1 MSTGLD
7 TRSPSQV
14 LILPLHPHGD
24 ALPEALVRPDLVA
37 ESQVAVDLVGELRRL
52 SDRPLAEVLLLQ
64 RPVKRLSFNGISRI
78 VGGSPGALRVR
89 VHRILQQVRG
99 SPVITGRTRGQ
110 SRLESGRP
118 AGTSAPSSQSQ
129 VPLTSSRSR
138 ISLRE
143 RAWNR
148 CASARSSG
156 RGIRAASV
164 SCGLTSQRS
173 VTYPATS
180 SAMAA
185 AWSISR
191 S

>member
-1 MSTGLD
+1 
-7 TRSPSQV
+7 V

-99 SPVITGRTRGQ
+99 SP
-110 SRLESGRP
+110 
-118 AGTSAPSSQSQ
+118 
-129 VPLTSSRSR
+129 
-138 ISLRE
+138 
-143 RAWNR
+143 
-148 CASARSSG
+148 
-156 RGIRAASV
+156 
-164 SCGLTSQRS
+164 
-173 VTYPATS
+173 
-180 SAMAA
+180 
-185 AWSISR
+185 
-191 S
+191 